1 MVHFSPLEGSDGFEN
16 KQIVLE
22 RAKQDLETLE
32 LGGVHAVIFENNFD
46 TPKFETLPATAA
58 KHFEELMA
66 KLAPLTHVPWG
77 IAALWNDYRLGFR
90 LCKQYGGMMVR
101 VPVFVDD
108 VETTY
113 GVFRAHPDDVLA
125 VRKELRAEDVA
136 LLVDVHVKHA
146 KILNPR
152 PFNVSLCE
160 TLNYHPQAVV
170 ITGQWTG
177 DPPSVDQCKEAQE
190 LCRGLCGVLTGSG
203 MTAENVKA
211 FWPSLDGCIVGT
223 AFKEGNVQMQSR
235 SGPNIVEPARRY
247 DVHKIET
254 FMKMLLV

>member
-1 MVHFSPLEGSDGFEN
+1 MVHFSPLDGSIGFEN

-22 RAKQDLETLE
+22 RAKQDLETLQR
-32 LGGVHAVIFENNFD
+32 GGVDAVMFENNFD
-46 TPKFETLPATAA
+46 TPKFESLPESNA
-58 KHFEELMA
+58 KQFEELIA
-66 KLAPLTHVPWG
+66 ELAPLTHVPWG

-113 GVFRAHPDDVLA
+113 GIFYAKPDEVLA
-125 VRKELRAEDVA
+125 ARKELDAQDVA

-146 KILNPR
+146 KMLTPR
-152 PFNVSLCE
+152 SFKASLRDA
-160 TLNYHPQAVV
+160 LNYHPQAVV

-177 DPPSVDQCKEAQE
+177 DPPSVEQCKEAQQI
-190 LCRGLCGVLTGSG
+190 CRGTCGVLTGSG
-203 MTAENVKA
+203 MTAENISQ
-211 FWPSLDGCIVGT
+211 FIPFLDGCIVGT
-223 AFKEGNVQMQSR
+223 AFKEGDIEMSSR

-247 DVHKIET
+247 DVKKIEA
-254 FMKMLLV
+254 FMKALR